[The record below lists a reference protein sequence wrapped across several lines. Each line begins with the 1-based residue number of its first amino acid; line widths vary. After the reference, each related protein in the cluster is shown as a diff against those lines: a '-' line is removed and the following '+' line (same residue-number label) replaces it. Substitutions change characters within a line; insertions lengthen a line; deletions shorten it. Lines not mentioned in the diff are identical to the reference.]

1 MSAFGQRIK
10 QARKHAKLTQEQL
23 AKAIGMSQGS
33 LSEAEKVG
41 LSSTYTV
48 QIAKA
53 CGVSANWLATGV
65 GHMTLE
71 AQNVTIARL
80 RGKVPLISWVQAGE
94 LEGVVDVFEPG
105 DADEFEDVYEALVS
119 ENAYAL
125 KVEGDSM
132 VSTIPGD
139 TSFPPGTII
148 IVDPNRS
155 ASAGDFVIAKDVVTD
170 KATFKK
176 LVHDAGRW
184 YLRPLNPAYPTMEID
199 DPALRIIGKVVEFNI
214 RGKLP

>member
-1 MSAFGQRIK
+1 
-10 QARKHAKLTQEQL
+10 
-23 AKAIGMSQGS
+23 
-33 LSEAEKVG
+33 
-41 LSSTYTV
+41 
-48 QIAKA
+48 
-53 CGVSANWLATGV
+53 
-65 GHMTLE
+65 
-71 AQNVTIARL
+71 
-80 RGKVPLISWVQAGE
+80 
-94 LEGVVDVFEPG
+94 
-105 DADEFEDVYEALVS
+105 
-119 ENAYAL
+119 
-125 KVEGDSM
+125 M

-155 ASAGDFVIAKDVVTD
+155 AGAGDFVIAKDVVTD

-184 YLRPLNPAYPTMEID
+184 YLRPLNPIYPTMEID